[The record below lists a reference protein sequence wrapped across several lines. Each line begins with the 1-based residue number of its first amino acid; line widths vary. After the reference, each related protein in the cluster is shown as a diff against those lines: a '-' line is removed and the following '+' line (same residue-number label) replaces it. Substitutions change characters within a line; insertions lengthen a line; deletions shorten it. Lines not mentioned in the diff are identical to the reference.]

1 MTAVI
6 DIPSLV
12 APLSRMVPGPAVAGD
27 GPLVD
32 LAAGDLPALVDGLP
46 AAAEAAVT
54 GAAGTAVTRTLTY
67 AGRRA
72 VAVLDL
78 SDDLERLADEA
89 VAAVGRAAGDITV
102 IAGQCV
108 RQLVALVV
116 DAPLSPAT
124 AVAAGA
130 VAAEHRA
137 RAEARLTALGGELED
152 LTARVGVVDAQLP
165 EPPAGPGTGPG
176 TDPGPGAVAP
186 PGAPP
191 GAPPVAPAPEPPAA
205 SEEGVPAGTAGD
217 VPGAPTPQAGAAVE
231 AAQSA
236 LGTPYVWGGTTPG
249 AGMDCSG
256 LTQWAYAQAGVDIPR
271 TADAQAVGPQVP
283 ADQLA
288 PGDLAVWDGHVAM
301 ITGDGMMIE
310 AGDPVQQSPVRT
322 ENIGMGFLGFYRPT
336 G

>member
-12 APLSRMVPGPAVAGD
+12 APLSRLVPGPAVAGD
-27 GPLVD
+27 GPVAQ
-32 LAAGDLPALVDGLP
+32 LAAGDLPALVDALP

-54 GAAGTAVTRTLTY
+54 GTAGTAVTRTLTE

-72 VAVLDL
+72 VTVLDL
-78 SDDLERLADEA
+78 SDDLEKLADEA
-89 VAAVGRAAGDITV
+89 VTAVGRAAGDITV

-116 DAPLSPAT
+116 GAPLSPAT

-130 VAAEHRA
+130 VAAEHRG
-137 RAEARLTALGGELED
+137 RAEARLTALGGELEA
-152 LTARVGVVDAQLP
+152 LTARIGVVDAQLP
-165 EPPAGPGTGPG
+165 EPPAGPG
-176 TDPGPGAVAP
+176 AIEAAP
-186 PGAPP
+186 PDAPAGSPP
-191 GAPPVAPAPEPPAA
+191 GVPPAEPPVTPEAAPAAA
-205 SEEGVPAGTAGD
+205 SAD
-217 VPGAPTPQAGAAVE
+217 IPGAPTPQAGAAVE

>member
-12 APLSRMVPGPAVAGD
+12 APLSRLVPGPAVAGD
-27 GPLVD
+27 GPVAQ
-32 LAAGDLPALVDGLP
+32 LAAGDLPALVDALP

-54 GAAGTAVTRTLTY
+54 GTAGTAVTRTLTE

-72 VAVLDL
+72 VTVLDL
-78 SDDLERLADEA
+78 SDDLEKLADEA
-89 VAAVGRAAGDITV
+89 VTAVGRAAGDITV

-116 DAPLSPAT
+116 GAPLSPAT

-130 VAAEHRA
+130 VAAEHRG
-137 RAEARLTALGGELED
+137 RAEARLTALGGELEA
-152 LTARVGVVDAQLP
+152 LTARIGVVDAQLP
-165 EPPAGPGTGPG
+165 EPPAGPG
-176 TDPGPGAVAP
+176 AIEAAP
-186 PGAPP
+186 PDAPAGSPP
-191 GAPPVAPAPEPPAA
+191 GVPPAEPPITPEAAPAAA
-205 SEEGVPAGTAGD
+205 SAD
-217 VPGAPTPQAGAAVE
+217 IPGAPTPQAGAAVE

>member
-12 APLSRMVPGPAVAGD
+12 APLSRLVPGPAVAGD
-27 GPLVD
+27 GPVAQ
-32 LAAGDLPALVDGLP
+32 LAAGDLPALVDALP

-54 GAAGTAVTRTLTY
+54 GTAGTAVTRTLTE

-72 VAVLDL
+72 VTVPDL
-78 SDDLERLADEA
+78 SDDLEKLADEA
-89 VAAVGRAAGDITV
+89 VTAVGRAAGDITV

-116 DAPLSPAT
+116 GAPLSPAT

-130 VAAEHRA
+130 VAAEHRG
-137 RAEARLTALGGELED
+137 RAEARLTALGGELEA
-152 LTARVGVVDAQLP
+152 LTARIGVVDAQLP
-165 EPPAGPGTGPG
+165 EPPAGPG
-176 TDPGPGAVAP
+176 AIEAAP
-186 PGAPP
+186 PDAPAGSPP
-191 GAPPVAPAPEPPAA
+191 GVPPAEPPVTPEAAPAAA
-205 SEEGVPAGTAGD
+205 SAD
-217 VPGAPTPQAGAAVE
+217 IPGAPTPQAGAAVE

>member
-1 MTAVI
+1 MI

-12 APLSRMVPGPAVAGD
+12 APLSRLVPGPAVAGD
-27 GPLVD
+27 GPVAQ
-32 LAAGDLPALVDGLP
+32 LAAGDLPALVDALP

-54 GAAGTAVTRTLTY
+54 GTAGTAVTRTLTE

-72 VAVLDL
+72 VTVLDL
-78 SDDLERLADEA
+78 SDDLEKLADEA
-89 VAAVGRAAGDITV
+89 VTAVGRAAGDITV

-116 DAPLSPAT
+116 GAPLSPAT

-130 VAAEHRA
+130 VAAEHRG
-137 RAEARLTALGGELED
+137 RAEARLTALGGELEA
-152 LTARVGVVDAQLP
+152 LTARIGVVDAQLP
-165 EPPAGPGTGPG
+165 EPPAGPG
-176 TDPGPGAVAP
+176 AIEAAP
-186 PGAPP
+186 PDAPAGSPP
-191 GAPPVAPAPEPPAA
+191 GVPPAEPPITPEAAPAAA
-205 SEEGVPAGTAGD
+205 SAD
-217 VPGAPTPQAGAAVE
+217 IPGAPTPQAGAAVE

>member
-12 APLSRMVPGPAVAGD
+12 APLSRLVPGPAVAGD
-27 GPLVD
+27 GPVAQ

-46 AAAEAAVT
+46 AAAEAVVT
-54 GAAGTAVTRTLTY
+54 GTAGTAVTRTLTE

-72 VAVLDL
+72 VTVLDL
-78 SDDLERLADEA
+78 SDDLEKLADEA
-89 VAAVGRAAGDITV
+89 VTAVGRAAGDITV

-116 DAPLSPAT
+116 GAPLSPAT

-130 VAAEHRA
+130 VAAEHRG
-137 RAEARLTALGGELED
+137 RAEARLTALGGELEA
-152 LTARVGVVDAQLP
+152 LTARIGVVDAQLP
-165 EPPAGPGTGPG
+165 EPPAGPG
-176 TDPGPGAVAP
+176 AIEAAP
-186 PGAPP
+186 PDAPAGSPP
-191 GAPPVAPAPEPPAA
+191 GVPPAEPPVTPEAAPAAA
-205 SEEGVPAGTAGD
+205 SAD
-217 VPGAPTPQAGAAVE
+217 IPGAPTPQAGAAVE

>member
-12 APLSRMVPGPAVAGD
+12 APLSRLVPGPAVAGD
-27 GPLVD
+27 GPVAQ

-54 GAAGTAVTRTLTY
+54 GTAGTAVTRTLTE

-72 VAVLDL
+72 VTVLDL
-78 SDDLERLADEA
+78 SDNLERLADEA
-89 VAAVGRAAGDITV
+89 VTAVGRAAGDITV

-116 DAPLSPAT
+116 GAPLSPAT

-130 VAAEHRA
+130 VAAEHRG
-137 RAEARLTALGGELED
+137 RAEARLTALGGELEA
-152 LTARVGVVDAQLP
+152 LTARIGVVDAQLP
-165 EPPAGPGTGPG
+165 EPPAGPG
-176 TDPGPGAVAP
+176 AIEAAP
-186 PGAPP
+186 PDAPAGSPP
-191 GAPPVAPAPEPPAA
+191 GVPPAEPPVTPEAAPAAA
-205 SEEGVPAGTAGD
+205 SAD
-217 VPGAPTPQAGAAVE
+217 IPGAPTPQAGAAVE

>member
-12 APLSRMVPGPAVAGD
+12 APLSRLVPGPAVAGD
-27 GPLVD
+27 GPVAQ
-32 LAAGDLPALVDGLP
+32 LAAGDLPALVDALP

-54 GAAGTAVTRTLTY
+54 GTAGTAVTRTLTE

-72 VAVLDL
+72 VTVLDL

-89 VAAVGRAAGDITV
+89 VTAVGRAAGDITV

-116 DAPLSPAT
+116 GAPLSPAT

-130 VAAEHRA
+130 VAAEHRG
-137 RAEARLTALGGELED
+137 RAEARLTALGGELEA
-152 LTARVGVVDAQLP
+152 LTARIGVVDAQLP
-165 EPPAGPGTGPG
+165 EPPAGPGATEAAPP
-176 TDPGPGAVAP
+176 DAP
-186 PGAPP
+186 PGSPP
-191 GAPPVAPAPEPPAA
+191 GVPPAEPPVTPEAAPAAA
-205 SEEGVPAGTAGD
+205 SAD
-217 VPGAPTPQAGAAVE
+217 IPGAPTPQAGAAVE

-310 AGDPVQQSPVRT
+310 AGDPVQQSPVRA

>member
-12 APLSRMVPGPAVAGD
+12 APLSRLVPGPAVAGD
-27 GPLVD
+27 GPVAQ
-32 LAAGDLPALVDGLP
+32 LAAGDLPALVDALP

-54 GAAGTAVTRTLTY
+54 GTAGTAVTRTLTD

-72 VAVLDL
+72 VTVLDL
-78 SDDLERLADEA
+78 SDDLEKLADEA
-89 VAAVGRAAGDITV
+89 VTAVGRAAGDITV

-116 DAPLSPAT
+116 GAPLSPAT

-130 VAAEHRA
+130 VAAEHRG
-137 RAEARLTALGGELED
+137 RAEARLTALGGELEA
-152 LTARVGVVDAQLP
+152 LTARIGVVDAQLP
-165 EPPAGPGTGPG
+165 EPPAGPG
-176 TDPGPGAVAP
+176 AIEAAP
-186 PGAPP
+186 PDAPAGSPP
-191 GAPPVAPAPEPPAA
+191 GVPPAEPPVTPEAAPAAA
-205 SEEGVPAGTAGD
+205 SAD
-217 VPGAPTPQAGAAVE
+217 IPGAPTPQAGAAVE

>member
-12 APLSRMVPGPAVAGD
+12 APLSRLVPGPAVAGD
-27 GPLVD
+27 GPVAHL
-32 LAAGDLPALVDGLP
+32 AGDLPALVDGLP

-54 GAAGTAVTRTLTY
+54 GTAGTAVTRTLTD

-72 VAVLDL
+72 VTVLDL

-89 VAAVGRAAGDITV
+89 VTAVGRAAGDITV

-116 DAPLSPAT
+116 GAPLSPAT

-130 VAAEHRA
+130 VAAEHRG
-137 RAEARLTALGGELED
+137 RAEARLTALGGELEA
-152 LTARVGVVDAQLP
+152 LTARIGVVDAQLP
-165 EPPAGPGTGPG
+165 EPPAGPG
-176 TDPGPGAVAP
+176 AIEAAP
-186 PGAPP
+186 PDAPAGSPP
-191 GAPPVAPAPEPPAA
+191 GVPPAEPPVTPEAAPAAA
-205 SEEGVPAGTAGD
+205 SAD
-217 VPGAPTPQAGAAVE
+217 IPGAPTPQAGAAVE

>member
-12 APLSRMVPGPAVAGD
+12 APLSRLVPGPAVAGD
-27 GPLVD
+27 GPVAQ

-54 GAAGTAVTRTLTY
+54 GTAGTAVTRTLTE

-72 VAVLDL
+72 VTVLDL

-89 VAAVGRAAGDITV
+89 VTAVGRAAGDITV

-116 DAPLSPAT
+116 GAPLPPPP

-130 VAAEHRA
+130 VAAEHRG
-137 RAEARLTALGGELED
+137 RAEARLTALGGELEA
-152 LTARVGVVDAQLP
+152 LTARIGVVDAQLP
-165 EPPAGPGTGPG
+165 EPPAGP
-176 TDPGPGAVAP
+176 DPGAVGAAPSDAP
-186 PGAPP
+186 PGSSS
-191 GAPPVAPAPEPPAA
+191 GAPAPEPSVAPEGAPAA
-205 SEEGVPAGTAGD
+205 ASAD
-217 VPGAPTPQAGAAVE
+217 IPGAPTPQAGAAVE

-301 ITGDGMMIE
+301 VTGDGMIE